1 MCQLDI
7 LFMKQSAK
15 QWMKI
20 FRFGISNE
28 ISVKNT
34 EKHFADCTNAIP
46 FFWLLSWL
54 SLGRSGLVGSGA
66 ALKSTET
73 FFKPFKKRIK
83 QDGTVFRKVV
93 S

>member
-1 MCQLDI
+1 
-7 LFMKQSAK
+7 MKQSAK

-54 SLGRSGLVGSGA
+54 SLAWNGLVGPGA